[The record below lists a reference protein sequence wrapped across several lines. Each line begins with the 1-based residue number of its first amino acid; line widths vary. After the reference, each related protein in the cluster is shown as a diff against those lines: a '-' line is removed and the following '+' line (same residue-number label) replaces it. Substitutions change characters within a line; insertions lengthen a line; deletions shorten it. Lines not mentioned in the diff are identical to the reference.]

1 MKSPA
6 LFSCLFLCTT
16 PLIAAQPALGGPEHL
31 SLQNEVNLGISR
43 GLAFLKSQQKHEGFW
58 SNEEHP
64 ALTALPLLAFQRNP
78 FRKATEPDQEFL
90 QRGYQFIRSKA
101 QPDGGIYV
109 HGLSNY
115 NTSLALMVL
124 LHTGLP
130 ADDALAAKARDFIV
144 RQQAGGMANPALDG
158 GIGYGPTGV
167 SPKRQHPDL
176 DNTLVAL
183 EALRFYQTARPNA
196 ELTPKDGLNWDAAIG
211 FLSRTQNLP
220 ATNPNGSSAEA
231 DKGGFVYYPGF
242 SNADPADG
250 PRALRS
256 YGSMTYAGLLSFVY
270 ADLKKDDPRV
280 VAAVEWLSKNYSIEE
295 NPGLGQAGLYYYY
308 HLMGKGLSAAGVAEL
323 PLANGKATAWAPA
336 LARKLLDLQKGD
348 GSWAN
353 DTARWMEKDPVL
365 VTSYCVLTLE
375 LLSGRD

>member
-1 MKSPA
+1 MKCPVLLA
-6 LFSCLFLCTT
+6 CLVLCTT
-16 PLIAAQPALGGPEHL
+16 PLPAVQPVLGGPEHL
-31 SLQNEVNLGISR
+31 SLQNEATLGISR
-43 GLAFLKSQQKHEGFW
+43 GLAFLKSQQKPEGYW

-64 ALTALPLLAFQRNP
+64 ALTALPLLAFQKSPLRQTQHP
-78 FRKATEPDQEFL
+78 EQEFL
-90 QRGYQFIRSKA
+90 QRGYQFLRSKA

-109 HGLSNY
+109 HSLSNY
-115 NTSLALMVL
+115 NTSLALMAL

-130 ADDALAAKARDFIV
+130 GDDALAAKARDFIV
-144 RQQAGGMANPALDG
+144 RQQAAGMANADLDG

-183 EALRFYQTARPNA
+183 EALRFYEASRPNA
-196 ELTPKDGLNWDAAIG
+196 EGTSKDGLNWDAAIG

-220 ATNPNGSSAEA
+220 STNPKGSLA
-231 DKGGFVYYPGF
+231 DADRGGFVYYPGF

-270 ADLKKDDPRV
+270 ADLKADDPRV
-280 VAAVEWLSKNYSIEE
+280 KAAVEWLSKNYSLEE

-308 HLMGKGLSAAGVAEL
+308 HLMAKGLSAAGVTEL
-323 PLANGKATAWAPA
+323 PLAGGKTTAWAPA
-336 LARKLLDLQKGD
+336 LARRILDLQKGD
-348 GSWAN
+348 GSWSN
-353 DTARWMEKDPVL
+353 ETGRWMEKDPVL

-375 LLSGRD
+375 LLRGRD